1 MQFGLTLMAVDP
13 PATFRESV
21 RFADTNGYD
30 FMWVA
35 DSSLHARYV
44 YSYLTLL
51 AVDSTNLRFG
61 PNCTHPH
68 TRHPALNFNALCTL
82 DELSGGRAI
91 MNLGAGDRPVT
102 ELGYKI
108 AKLQTVRDMVTAGR
122 ALLQGNPVDYDAEA
136 FQIRQAVIPFGARA
150 DLPIYLTVTNQ
161 RMCQLA
167 GEIADGILLS
177 CGTARPSLEFALA
190 QVEDGARRA
199 GRVGRDLDIACHL
212 FVSIRDDRA
221 QAREDTRV
229 IAAWYPQT
237 APRYVELAGFNGSL
251 VDKVQAAYRG
261 GHFHEAAAAAQLIPD
276 EFIDAFTLAGPPD
289 YCVDR
294 INELRAL
301 GLEHFEIFPVGGDRH
316 ATARRFAQEVIPK
329 LN

>member
-21 RFADTNGYD
+21 RFADANGYA

-51 AVDSTNLRFG
+51 AIDSAHLRFG

-82 DELSGGRAI
+82 DELSGGRAV

-102 ELGYKI
+102 ELGYTI
-108 AKLQTVRDMVTAGR
+108 AKLQTVRDMVQAGR
-122 ALLQGNPVDYDAEA
+122 ALLQGDPVDYPAEA
-136 FQIRQAVIPFGARA
+136 FQLHQAAIPYGARA

-167 GEIADGILLS
+167 GEIADGVLLS
-177 CGTARPSLEFALA
+177 CGTARSCLEFALA
-190 QVEDGARRA
+190 QVQAGAQRA
-199 GRVGRDLDIACHL
+199 GRTPDDLDIACHL

-221 QAREDTRV
+221 QAREDTRI

-237 APRYVELAGFNGSL
+237 APRYVELAGFDATL
-251 VDKVQAAYRG
+251 VDTVRAAYRG
-261 GHFHEAAAAAQLIPD
+261 GHFHEAAAAARLIPD
-276 EFIDAFTLAGPPD
+276 DFIDQFTLAGPPG

-294 INELRAL
+294 INELRDL
-301 GLEHFEIFPVGGDRH
+301 GLTHFEIFPVGGDRH
-316 ATARRFAQEVIPK
+316 ATARRFAQEVIPH